1 MGKRL
6 LAVVMFVFVLVLSGC
21 LGDSVQD
28 DIMNYVNEETTA
40 AAELESKAIA
50 AYEGVSGAN
59 YQDDQIMYDAL
70 VNDVIPNY
78 TEFIDELEAVKIETD
93 ELKEIHEI
101 YLKGADLQ
109 HQGFVKVVEALE
121 KQDASIVEEA
131 NQLLNEGKQ
140 LIEDYQKKLDAL
152 AKDHDVELEK
162 K

>member
-6 LAVVMFVFVLVLSGC
+6 LAVVMLGLVLVLSGC

-28 DIMNYVNEETTA
+28 DIMNYVNKETTE
-40 AAELESKAIA
+40 AAELEGKAIA

-70 VNDVIPNY
+70 VNEVIPNY
-78 TEFIDELEAVKIETD
+78 TEFIEELEAVKIETD

-101 YLKGADLQ
+101 YLNGADLQ
-109 HQGFVKVVEALE
+109 LQGFVKVVEALE

-131 NQLLNEGKQ
+131 NQLLNEGKSM
-140 LIEDYQKKLDAL
+140 IEDYQKKLDTL

>member
-6 LAVVMFVFVLVLSGC
+6 LAVVMFVCVLLLAGC
-21 LGDSVQD
+21 MGDAVQD
-28 DIMNYVNEETTA
+28 DILNYVNEETTR

-59 YQDDQIMYDAL
+59 YQDDQTMYDAL
-70 VNDVIPNY
+70 VNEVIPTY
-78 TEFIDELEAVKIETD
+78 SEFMNELEAVTIETD

-109 HQGFVKVVEALE
+109 HQGFVKIVDALE
-121 KQDASIVEEA
+121 KQDANIIEEA
-131 NQLLNEGKQ
+131 NQLLNEGKKN
-140 LIEDYQKKLDAL
+140 IEDYQKKLDSL
-152 AKDHDVELEK
+152 AKDHDVEIEK